1 MSSYSASAA
10 TRRGSVIPPL
20 AGVEKPL
27 DAAPD
32 ACDVLIQGTGL
43 VESILAAALA
53 WQGTNVLHIDEKPYY
68 GGVNAVLNVEELQ
81 SWVDAV
87 NSSSNS
93 DFSKAQ
99 LYMPRPLETRKY
111 LVDLTPK
118 IVFAKSDILA
128 LLIKSRVSQY
138 LEFKQ
143 LGSFHTYENDSFEKV
158 PGSKEDIF
166 TDQSLSLLTK
176 RSLMRFMKF
185 VLEWENSEDIWGEY
199 ASRSLIDFLTDK
211 FKLAD
216 QQINELVYSIG
227 LCSSDADILTP
238 HGLGRIKRYL
248 VSLDVYG
255 NFPALFS
262 MYGSAGEL
270 AQGFCRSA
278 AVAGATYKLSTSVVE
293 FDEDSKVAILSDG
306 SKVRVSEK
314 FIRPPPP
321 VPPVP
326 TSSSTSASEMSG
338 AAQQLTPTQKSPQ
351 SPSPQQP
358 LTMTRMVTVVAKDCK
373 EWFAENESAAVVVF
387 PPGTLKSN
395 NKHSVQAIVL
405 GSGSGQCPDGQ
416 AVWYLS
422 TIEKPDQARKDLED
436 ALQKLENS
444 ILREST
450 EDFEF
455 DDVDDND
462 VSYRPDGMPILS
474 SVKLGQSLQNFV
486 PKEKLQYLLKLS
498 FVQLVESAS
507 DVNHLPPKEEVD
519 ITPNVTSSVIDSH
532 HVLSEISYDGLVS
545 HAKNLY
551 AKVVGS
557 DEDFFD
563 VDFEDEE
570 AESEN
575 PRQNNEREH
584 EEFVED
590 MDL

>member
-10 TRRGSVIPPL
+10 TRRGSVVPPL

-32 ACDVLIQGTGL
+32 SCDVLIQGTGL

-53 WQGTNVLHIDEKPYY
+53 WQGTNVLHIDEKNYY
-68 GGVNAVLNVEELQ
+68 GGVNAVLNVEELRG
-81 SWVDAV
+81 WVDSV
-87 NSSSNS
+87 NAETSPSV
-93 DFSKAQ
+93 FSKAQ
-99 LYMPRPLETRKY
+99 LYMPRPLESRKY

-118 IVFAKSDILA
+118 IVFAKSDILT
-128 LLIKSRVSQY
+128 LLIKGRVSQY

-185 VLEWENSEDIWGEY
+185 VLDWENHHDVWAEY
-199 ASRSLIDFLTDK
+199 SSRPLIDFLTEK
-211 FKLAD
+211 FKLGD
-216 QQINELVYSIG
+216 QQIKELVYSIG
-227 LCSSDADILTP
+227 LCSADKDLVTP
-238 HGLGRIKRYL
+238 RGLSRIKRYL

-278 AVAGATYKLSTSVVE
+278 AVAGATYKLDTAVAD
-293 FDEDSKVAILSDG
+293 FDETNKVAILSDG
-306 SKVRVSEK
+306 SRVQVGEK
-314 FIRPPPP
+314 LVRPPR
-321 VPPVP
+321 VP
-326 TSSSTSASEMSG
+326 TPSSSSSLSV
-338 AAQQLTPTQKSPQ
+338 
-351 SPSPQQP
+351 
-358 LTMTRMVTVVAKDCK
+358 TRMVTIVAKDCK
-373 EWFAENESAAVVVF
+373 EWFAENECAAVVVF

-395 NKHSVQAIVL
+395 KYPVQAIVL

-422 TIEKPDQARKDLED
+422 TIEQGDQARKDLEE
-436 ALQKLENS
+436 ALLKLETS

-455 DDVDDND
+455 DGVDDND
-462 VSYRPDGMPILS
+462 VSYRPDGMPVLS

-486 PKEKLQYLLKLS
+486 PKQKLQYLLKLS
-498 FVQLVESAS
+498 FLQIVEDHDMVQPRHETDTKQPNISA
-507 DVNHLPPKEEVD
+507 LL
-519 ITPNVTSSVIDSH
+519 DSH
-532 HVLSEISYDGLVS
+532 HVLSEISYDGIVTQ
-545 HAKNLY
+545 AKDLY
-551 AKVVGS
+551 AKIVGS

-570 AESEN
+570 AEVER
-575 PRQNNEREH
+575 PRDTNEREH
-584 EEFVED
+584 EEFGDD